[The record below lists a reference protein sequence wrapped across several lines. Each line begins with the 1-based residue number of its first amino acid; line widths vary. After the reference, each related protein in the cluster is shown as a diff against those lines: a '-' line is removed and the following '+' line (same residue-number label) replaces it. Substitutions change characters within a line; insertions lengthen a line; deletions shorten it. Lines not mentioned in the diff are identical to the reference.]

1 MDTIRHIWQEH
12 GLLLLDITGT
22 IIGLWYLWLEYR
34 ASIRLWL
41 VGIIMPALYLVI
53 YYRAGLYADFGLQVY
68 YLLAA
73 LYGWTAWKNKPADQ
87 PEKPITSMPRRHLLH
102 SAGAAVVLWAAIY
115 IVLRVCTD
123 SDVALCDSYVNA
135 LSIVALWMLAR
146 KYVEQW
152 FMWIVIDAV
161 SAALYVYKGIP
172 FTAGLYA
179 LYAVIAVLGYLKWKK
194 MMQG

>member
-1 MDTIRHIWQEH
+1 MTAEIA
-12 GLLLLDITGT
+12 GT
-22 IIGLWYLWLEYR
+22 LIGIAYLYWEYQADRKVWL
-34 ASIRLWL
+34 A
-41 VGIIMPALYLVI
+41 GIAMPAISLYV
-53 YYRAGLYADFGLQVY
+53 YWQAGLYADFGLQVY

-87 PEKPITSMPRRHLLH
+87 PEKPITSMPRRHLLPA
-102 SAGAAVVLWAAIY
+102 AGAAVVLWAAIY

-123 SDVALCDSYVNA
+123 SNVALCDSYVNA

>member
-1 MDTIRHIWQEH
+1 M
-12 GLLLLDITGT
+12 LDITGT

-87 PEKPITSMPRRHLLH
+87 PEKPITSMPRCHLLP
-102 SAGAAVVLWAAIY
+102 GTRTPVRQWAPTHIRLR
-115 IVLRVCTD
+115 VCTRRHCPLRGRVCTD
-123 SDVALCDSYVNA
+123 SDVALCDSYINA

-179 LYAVIAVLGYLKWKK
+179 LYSVIAVLGYSKWKK

>member
-1 MDTIRHIWQEH
+1 M
-12 GLLLLDITGT
+12 
-22 IIGLWYLWLEYR
+22 
-34 ASIRLWL
+34 
-41 VGIIMPALYLVI
+41 
-53 YYRAGLYADFGLQVY
+53 
-68 YLLAA
+68 
-73 LYGWTAWKNKPADQ
+73 
-87 PEKPITSMPRRHLLH
+87 
-102 SAGAAVVLWAAIY
+102 
-115 IVLRVCTD
+115 LRVCTD
-123 SDVALCDSYVNA
+123 SDVALCDSYINA